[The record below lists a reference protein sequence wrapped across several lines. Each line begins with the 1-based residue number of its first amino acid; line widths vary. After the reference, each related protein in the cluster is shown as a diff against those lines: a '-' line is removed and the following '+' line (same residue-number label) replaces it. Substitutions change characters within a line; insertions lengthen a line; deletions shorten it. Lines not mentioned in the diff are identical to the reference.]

1 MSIQV
6 YQDKFDTF
14 FNQLTEELGNT
25 RGLETINKQDFQATN
40 KKLSQLIAKSWLPN
54 DPEGADLKKILLR
67 GDSGEIKN
75 WLVTHGV
82 DLEDWFRVS
91 LNVEVSWDTF
101 VGTLKEITSL
111 GTISDRSETYILPY
125 PPRPAAVTDEQLE
138 RWVNDTNPDN
148 KFPLDPYI
156 PLTAC

>member
-1 MSIQV
+1 MSIQT

-14 FNQLTEELGNT
+14 FNQITEELGNT
-25 RGLETINKQDFQATN
+25 RGLDTIDKQEFQAIN

-54 DPEGADLKKILLR
+54 DPEGAEFSKILLR
-67 GDSGEIKN
+67 GDSEEIKN
-75 WLVTHGV
+75 SLKNHGV

-91 LNVEVSWDTF
+91 INVEVNWDTF
-101 VGTLKEITSL
+101 VGTLKEITTL
-111 GTISDRSETYILPY
+111 GAISDRSNTYILPY
-125 PPRPAAVTDEQLE
+125 PPRPAVVTDEQLE

-156 PLTAC
+156 PLTLC